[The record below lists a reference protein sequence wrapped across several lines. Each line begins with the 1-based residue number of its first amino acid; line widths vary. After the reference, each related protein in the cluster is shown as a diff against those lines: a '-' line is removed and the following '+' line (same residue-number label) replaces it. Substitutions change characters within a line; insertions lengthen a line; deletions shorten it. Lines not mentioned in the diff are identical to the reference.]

1 MASTPNDSI
10 LSSTRTLSSRHYCGS
25 LPLSNEPITSSSNNT
40 QNKIITY
47 EFSKQNS
54 RIHRSLNS
62 SINDNNNNNNNN
74 NQQIIFKKSS
84 SSSLN
89 KTKGKRSSST
99 YFDEATNG
107 LAIRLTAS
115 GSNGHDSTNKQN
127 PNRFVQ
133 YTSKETKG

>member
-40 QNKIITY
+40 QNKIITD
-47 EFSKQNS
+47 EISKQNS
-54 RIHRSLNS
+54 RTRRSLNS
-62 SINDNNNNNNNN
+62 SINDN

-89 KTKGKRSSST
+89 KTKGKKSSST

-107 LAIRLTAS
+107 LAIRLPAS

-127 PNRFVQ
+127 LNRFVQ